1 MLSDLEIVNTQDM
14 IQDHELISVGILRE
28 VVDIIN
34 EKKCCCNKYVK
45 VVENISAH
53 NLEKVIDSLRTSLW
67 VEYKYIGSSNYMLK
81 IEW

>member
-14 IQDHELISVGILRE
+14 IQDHELVSVGILRE

-53 NLEKVIDSLRTSLW
+53 N
-67 VEYKYIGSSNYMLK
+67 
-81 IEW
+81 